1 MSALMR
7 RREWLA
13 RLALV
18 VVIVG
23 LPVSVL
29 GYQYILRPRLA
40 TVRIIDVHAAV
51 PEAGGF
57 LPDTI
62 RVAVGE
68 AVTLRFAAAD
78 VTHGVAIGPGLDV
91 DLGHIDP
98 GTVKEV
104 TLAFDRA
111 GTYTYYCTTWCSP
124 NHWRMRGVIEVRDPA
139 NPNALPTPQRD
150 PVVEAL
156 ATEGVDID
164 ANVHRGDEDPAGPSM
179 PALSAAPSAARGA
192 ATLPRLNV
200 PLELQNPDWRR
211 SHAPAR
217 ALELLAAANA
227 GVDAA
232 RLADAIAAL
241 WMGAVSLSELEA
253 TRTLYGQNCAACH
266 GQAGGGD
273 GPAATLT
280 TEKPAA
286 FSDAAYMFTMRS
298 DVLYAK
304 IRRGGMGTDM
314 PNFGTLFTAEETWAL
329 VRYLWALAFAP
340 EVVQ

>member
-18 VVIVG
+18 LVIVG

-29 GYQYILRPRLA
+29 GYQYILRPALA
-40 TVRIIDVHAAV
+40 TVRIIDIHAAV

-57 LPDTI
+57 SPDTI

-68 AVTLRFAAAD
+68 TVTLRFAAVD
-78 VTHGVAIGPGLDV
+78 VTHGVAIGPGLGV

-98 GTVKEV
+98 GMVKEV
-104 TLAFDRA
+104 TLAFDHS
-111 GTYTYYCTTWCSP
+111 GTFTYYCTTWCSP
-124 NHWRMRGVIEVRDPA
+124 NHWRMRGVIEVRDTA
-139 NPNALPTPQRD
+139 NPGALPTPQRD
-150 PVVEAL
+150 PVIEAL

-164 ANVHRGDEDPAGPSM
+164 ANVHRGEEDPAGTSM
-179 PALSAAPSAARGA
+179 PALATAPSAARGA
-192 ATLPRLNV
+192 ATLPTLNV
-200 PLELQNPDWRR
+200 PPELQNPDWRR
-211 SHAPAR
+211 AHTPAR

-232 RLADAIAAL
+232 RLVDAIAAL
-241 WMGAVSLSELEA
+241 WMSAVSLSELE
-253 TRTLYGQNCAACH
+253 TTGTVYDQNCAACH
-266 GQAGGGD
+266 GQVGGGD
-273 GPAATLT
+273 GPAATFT
-280 TEKPAA
+280 AERPAA
-286 FSDAAYMFTMRS
+286 FSDPAYMFTMRS

-329 VRYLWALAFAP
+329 VRYLWALTFAP
-340 EVVQ
+340 EAVQ